1 MSKRLSAC
9 IFRFKITWTIVVS
22 ATSTKAPLIY
32 GVLFQ
37 ETTGFAGKKLTSR
50 TWENFRKTDFFG
62 GVGGLCLC
70 KVVKWEEVCLR
81 DIKLG
86 WEAKSVFMHY
96 NEKRKRKEVFCGGE
110 KNRESVL
117 TAEKRCLERL

>member
-1 MSKRLSAC
+1 ME
-9 IFRFKITWTIVVS
+9 FYF
-22 ATSTKAPLIY
+22 
-32 GVLFQ
+32 
-37 ETTGFAGKKLTSR
+37 KKLEVLR
-50 TWENFRKTDFFG
+50 EKNLQVGHGRILERQNFFFFWG
-62 GVGGLCLC
+62 GGDCVC

-86 WEAKSVFMHY
+86 WEEKSVFMHY